1 MINILTVNHIDIVG
15 GIIIIMIIM
24 ITIITILIIMIMIL
38 LFVETYSQV
47 GDKSQKFNDGNY
59 HVIR

>member
-1 MINILTVNHIDIVG
+1 MLLITIIV
-15 GIIIIMIIM
+15 IIM

>member
-1 MINILTVNHIDIVG
+1 MILITMV
-15 GIIIIMIIM
+15 MIIM
-24 ITIITILIIMIMIL
+24 ITIITIVIIMIMII